1 MHSSDA
7 LCPVE
12 KVETALHV
20 ETSLCTVCDVG
31 DSKAISLWIWLYCSC
46 TYVCT
51 VHRGSKQPMQQSKEE
66 EEPPKAQYIPVV
78 GENEPELM
86 PAGNVER
93 QRKKKL
99 DQSQMATDD
108 FHYDRFR
115 KKTRMF

>member
-1 MHSSDA
+1 MHNTYMK
-7 LCPVE
+7 LN
-12 KVETALHV
+12 
-20 ETSLCTVCDVG
+20 
-31 DSKAISLWIWLYCSC
+31 YMCS
-46 TYVCT
+46 
-51 VHRGSKQPMQQSKEE
+51 VHRGSKQSIQQSKEE
-66 EEPPKAQYIPVV
+66 EEPPKTEYIPVV

-86 PAGNVER
+86 PTGNVER

>member
-1 MHSSDA
+1 MYVTLHRNRAIRDQANYYSCAHS
-7 LCPVE
+7 
-12 KVETALHV
+12 
-20 ETSLCTVCDVG
+20 
-31 DSKAISLWIWLYCSC
+31 
-46 TYVCT
+46 
-51 VHRGSKQPMQQSKEE
+51 VHRGKHPSQQSKKE
-66 EEPPKAQYIPVV
+66 EEPAKPEYIPVV

-86 PAGNVER
+86 PTGHVEK